1 MTRPIWRADDIVI
14 EPAVPGVAGYGVFVV
29 IRGRRLALGAE
40 QTRSLAAWLTA
51 HAGALPPPAA
61 PDAVRLEIDRQRAAL
76 AVRSERTDSPDFRV
90 GLAWCDHALD
100 AIAAAAGAPTERTT
114 R

>member
-51 HAGALPPPAA
+51 HSGALPAPADA
-61 PDAVRLEIDRQRAAL
+61 CAVRVEVDRQRAAL
-76 AVRSERTDSPDFRV
+76 ARRSAADVSEDFRA

-100 AIAAAAGAPTERTT
+100 AIAAAAGAHTERTT